1 MTSHIGDLTDHY
13 GRQDR
18 IVEGVLDALAATGH
32 DLDALEP
39 SALSGADE
47 FHLGGRLATMAVIES
62 LRDDPPRSI
71 VDVGSG
77 IGGPARTMA
86 VELGAPVVGVDL
98 TPAFVEAATQLT
110 DRVGLGDRV
119 SFRVGNALD
128 LDVEDTSVDLATL
141 FHVGMNIEDKQ
152 SLIAELTRIVRPGG
166 RVLVYDIVRL
176 RDGDLSLPLP
186 WTSAG
191 EHNHLATTAVYLDA
205 MRSAGLL
212 PGEPVDRRAIVA
224 DALRHAADAPPAVTL
239 GHLMGPDFAEMFT
252 NLRSAIAGGLVAP
265 MEIVATRP
273 G

>member
-1 MTSHIGDLTDHY
+1 MASPVGDLTDHDA
-13 GRQDR
+13 RHDR

-32 DLDALEP
+32 DIDALEP

-62 LRDDPPRSI
+62 LRADPPQSI
-71 VDVGSG
+71 IDVGSG

-86 VELGAPVVGVDL
+86 VELGATVVGVDL
-98 TPAFVEAATQLT
+98 TPAFIEAATQLT

-128 LDVEDTSVDLATL
+128 LDVDDASVDLATL
-141 FHVGMNIEDKQ
+141 FHVGMNIEDKP
-152 SLIAELTRIVRPGG
+152 SLVAELARIVRPGG
-166 RVLVYDIVRL
+166 RVLVYDIMRL
-176 RDGDLSLPLP
+176 RDGDLTLPLP
-186 WTSAG
+186 WTPSS
-191 EHNHLATTAVYLDA
+191 EHNHLGTTAAYLDA

-212 PGEPVDRRAIVA
+212 PGEPVDRRTIVA
-224 DALRHAADAPPAVTL
+224 DALRRAADAPPAVTL

-265 MEIVATRP
+265 MEIVGTRP
-273 G
+273 A